1 VRIKEEV
8 VLLVEQKC
16 EKRGNKSFLKR
27 KEKEEEK
34 KIVLKCKR
42 K

>member
-16 EKRGNKSFLKR
+16 EKIRGNKSFLK
-27 KEKEEEK
+27 EKKKSEEK
-34 KIVLKCKR
+34 NCAKV
-42 K
+42 